1 MFLKKRLN
9 ELRIIMKVI
18 LTICDTS
25 NTKCSKSK
33 IFDNLRRSFKNDELY
48 VLGDNLSIE
57 LENYIKSFNPTFYE
71 NKLRGKTQYLI
82 DKLNFCVNNFD
93 NNDTLYLVEDD
104 YIHTD
109 DCNILLD
116 EGLQHADYVT
126 LYDHPDKYVEGP
138 NPEIV
143 GIGEQTILF
152 KTNNSHWKYTNS
164 TTGTFAC
171 KQKTIKEDYDVW
183 IKFYNECSVG
193 WWDYLSFKELRS
205 IKNRKIASCV
215 PGRSSHMHSKEML
228 SPFFDYNYD
237 SFI

>member
-1 MFLKKRLN
+1 MKIIFTVCESTNSSFPKKT
-9 ELRIIMKVI
+9 VI
-18 LTICDTS
+18 ENLF
-25 NTKCSKSK
+25 SKFNNREFY
-33 IFDNLRRSFKNDELY
+33 I
-48 VLGDNLSIE
+48 LGDNLGIE
-57 LENYIKSFNPTFYE
+57 LENYIRSFNPKFYE
-71 NKLRGKTQYLI
+71 NKTRGKTQYFI

-93 NNDTLYLVEDD
+93 SDDTLYLVEDD
-104 YIHTD
+104 YIHVN

-126 LYDHPDKYVEGP
+126 LYDHPDKYMEGP

-183 IKFYNECSVG
+183 FKSCMDCPNG
-193 WWDYLSFKELRS
+193 WLDYLAFKNLRAT
-205 IKNRKIASCV
+205 KNRKIASSI
-215 PGRSSHMHSKEML
+215 PGRSSHMHSREMW
-228 SPFFDYNYD
+228 SPFFP
-237 SFI
+237 ITL